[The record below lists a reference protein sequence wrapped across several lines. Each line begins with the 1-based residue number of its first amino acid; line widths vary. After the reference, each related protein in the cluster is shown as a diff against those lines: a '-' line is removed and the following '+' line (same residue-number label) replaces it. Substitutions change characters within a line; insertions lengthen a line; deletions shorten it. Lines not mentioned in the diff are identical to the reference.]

1 MEQLINI
8 TDAVFLG
15 HVGEVEL
22 GASALAGIYYL
33 VTYMLGFGFS
43 IGLQVMIA
51 CRNGEQNYA
60 ETGRTFF
67 QGLFFLSGL
76 ALSLYLLIQ
85 GLSPFLLK
93 QLITSP
99 EIYQAITD
107 YLDWRSFG
115 LLFSFPF
122 LALRAFFVGITK
134 TRTLSWSA
142 IAAVLINIPF
152 NYLLIFTLKFGIA
165 GSAIASTL
173 AEMVSLIILLIYMWR
188 KIDKNKYGLQPV
200 VDGKLLKRLFYL
212 SVWSML
218 HSFISMAPWF
228 LFFVAIEHL
237 GKMELAVSNI
247 TRSVSTLFFVIVSS
261 LGTTNSSLVSNL
273 VGAGQRKGVF
283 PICHKIRFY
292 TNNETLVQHTVPPFI
307 VMLFNYVFA
316 VPGYVYIS
324 AVTGTGKTK
333 IAFIFQMVTIMVY
346 LLYLYW
352 LSHCIYA
359 PLAVYMTTEYL
370 FVIMLGIQSVIY
382 LKRKHY

>member
-33 VTYMLGFGFS
+33 ATYMLGFGFS

-51 CRNGEQNYA
+51 RRNGEQNYA

-76 ALSLYLLIQ
+76 ALSLCLLIQ

-99 EIYQAITD
+99 EIYQAVTD

-115 LLFSFPF
+115 LFIFISLFWHSG
-122 LALRAFFVGITK
+122 LFFVGIIK
-134 TRTLSWSA
+134 TRSLSWAA

-173 AEMVSLIILLIYMWR
+173 AENGIV
-188 KIDKNKYGLQPV
+188 N
-200 VDGKLLKRLFYL
+200 
-212 SVWSML
+212 
-218 HSFISMAPWF
+218 HSPY
-228 LFFVAIEHL
+228 
-237 GKMELAVSNI
+237 
-247 TRSVSTLFFVIVSS
+247 
-261 LGTTNSSLVSNL
+261 
-273 VGAGQRKGVF
+273 
-283 PICHKIRFY
+283 P
-292 TNNETLVQHTVPPFI
+292 
-307 VMLFNYVFA
+307 YVE
-316 VPGYVYIS
+316 
-324 AVTGTGKTK
+324 KD
-333 IAFIFQMVTIMVY
+333 
-346 LLYLYW
+346 
-352 LSHCIYA
+352 
-359 PLAVYMTTEYL
+359 
-370 FVIMLGIQSVIY
+370 
-382 LKRKHY
+382 

>member
-1 MEQLINI
+1 MMSVLMEQLINI

-33 VTYMLGFGFS
+33 ATYMLGFGFS

-51 CRNGEQNYA
+51 RRNGEQNYA
-60 ETGRTFF
+60 ETGHTFF

-76 ALSLYLLIQ
+76 ALSLCLLIQ

-99 EIYQAITD
+99 EIYQAVTD

-122 LALRAFFVGITK
+122 LALRAFFVGIIK
-134 TRTLSWSA
+134 TRSLSWAA

-173 AEMVSLIILLIYMWR
+173 AEMGSLIILLIHMWR
-188 KIDKNKYGLQPV
+188 KIDKNKYGLQPIF
-200 VDGKLLKRLFYL
+200 DGKLLKRLFYL

-218 HSFISMAPWF
+218 HSFMQRFHP
-228 LFFVAIEHL
+228 LFCDCQFFRSHQRFL
-237 GKMELAVSNI
+237 GKQSF
-247 TRSVSTLFFVIVSS
+247 RSR
-261 LGTTNSSLVSNL
+261 TTKRCFSYLPQNHQN
-273 VGAGQRKGVF
+273 G
-283 PICHKIRFY
+283 ICHRFS
-292 TNNETLVQHTVPPFI
+292 TGRSRI
-307 VMLFNYVFA
+307 VL
-316 VPGYVYIS
+316 
-324 AVTGTGKTK
+324 
-333 IAFIFQMVTIMVY
+333 
-346 LLYLYW
+346 
-352 LSHCIYA
+352 
-359 PLAVYMTTEYL
+359 
-370 FVIMLGIQSVIY
+370 
-382 LKRKHY
+382 

>member
-1 MEQLINI
+1 MPRQDVPSFKDSFSFR
-8 TDAVFLG
+8 T
-15 HVGEVEL
+15 
-22 GASALAGIYYL
+22 SALFIFVDTGP
-33 VTYMLGFGFS
+33 FS
-43 IGLQVMIA
+43 
-51 CRNGEQNYA
+51 
-60 ETGRTFF
+60 
-67 QGLFFLSGL
+67 
-76 ALSLYLLIQ
+76 
-85 GLSPFLLK
+85 FLLK

-237 GKMELAVSNI
+237 GKMELAVSTLPAAFPPSFCDCQFFRNHQQFLGKQSC
-247 TRSVSTLFFVIVSS
+247 RSW
-261 LGTTNSSLVSNL
+261 TTKRCFSYLPQNHQN
-273 VGAGQRKGVF
+273 G
-283 PICHKIRFY
+283 ICHR
-292 TNNETLVQHTVPPFI
+292 
-307 VMLFNYVFA
+307 
-316 VPGYVYIS
+316 S
-324 AVTGTGKTK
+324 STGRNR
-333 IAFIFQMVTIMVY
+333 IA
-346 LLYLYW
+346 L
-352 LSHCIYA
+352 
-359 PLAVYMTTEYL
+359 
-370 FVIMLGIQSVIY
+370 
-382 LKRKHY
+382 

>member
-1 MEQLINI
+1 MNYTYKQIWLINLPVMMSVLMEQLINI

-51 CRNGEQNYA
+51 RRNGEQNYA

-76 ALSLYLLIQ
+76 ALSLCLLIQ

-99 EIYQAITD
+99 EIYQAVTD

-122 LALRAFFVGITK
+122 LALRAFFVGIIK
-134 TRTLSWSA
+134 TRSLSWAA

-173 AEMVSLIILLIYMWR
+173 AEMGSLIILLIHMWR
-188 KIDKNKYGLQPV
+188 KIDKTSMDCN
-200 VDGKLLKRLFYL
+200 RYL
-212 SVWSML
+212 
-218 HSFISMAPWF
+218 
-228 LFFVAIEHL
+228 
-237 GKMELAVSNI
+237 MES
-247 TRSVSTLFFVIVSS
+247 
-261 LGTTNSSLVSNL
+261 
-273 VGAGQRKGVF
+273 
-283 PICHKIRFY
+283 Y
-292 TNNETLVQHTVPPFI
+292 
-307 VMLFNYVFA
+307 
-316 VPGYVYIS
+316 
-324 AVTGTGKTK
+324 
-333 IAFIFQMVTIMVY
+333 
-346 LLYLYW
+346 
-352 LSHCIYA
+352 
-359 PLAVYMTTEYL
+359 
-370 FVIMLGIQSVIY
+370 
-382 LKRKHY
+382 

>member
-1 MEQLINI
+1 MMSVLMEQLINI

-33 VTYMLGFGFS
+33 ATYMLGFGFS

-51 CRNGEQNYA
+51 RRNGEQNYA

-76 ALSLYLLIQ
+76 ALSLCLLIQ

-99 EIYQAITD
+99 EIYQAVTD

-122 LALRAFFVGITK
+122 LALRAFFVGIIK
-134 TRTLSWSA
+134 TRSLSWAA

-173 AEMVSLIILLIYMWR
+173 AEMGSLIILLIHMWR
-188 KIDKNKYGLQPV
+188 KIDKNKYGLQPIF
-200 VDGKLLKRLFYL
+200 DGKLLKRLFYL

-218 HSFISMAPWF
+218 HSFMQRFHP
-228 LFFVAIEHL
+228 LFCDCQFFRSHQRFL
-237 GKMELAVSNI
+237 GKQSF
-247 TRSVSTLFFVIVSS
+247 RSR
-261 LGTTNSSLVSNL
+261 TTKRCFSYLPQNHQN
-273 VGAGQRKGVF
+273 G
-283 PICHKIRFY
+283 ICHRFS
-292 TNNETLVQHTVPPFI
+292 TGRSRI
-307 VMLFNYVFA
+307 VL
-316 VPGYVYIS
+316 
-324 AVTGTGKTK
+324 
-333 IAFIFQMVTIMVY
+333 
-346 LLYLYW
+346 
-352 LSHCIYA
+352 
-359 PLAVYMTTEYL
+359 
-370 FVIMLGIQSVIY
+370 
-382 LKRKHY
+382 

>member
-1 MEQLINI
+1 MDKTGIDVTGE
-8 TDAVFLG
+8 AVTIM
-15 HVGEVEL
+15 HQQKNVGEVEL

-33 VTYMLGFGFS
+33 ATYMLGFGFS

-51 CRNGEQNYA
+51 RRNGEQNYA

-76 ALSLYLLIQ
+76 ALSLCLLIQ

-99 EIYQAITD
+99 EIYQAVTD

-122 LALRAFFVGITK
+122 LALRAFFVGIIK
-134 TRTLSWSA
+134 TRSLSWAA

-173 AEMVSLIILLIYMWR
+173 AEMGSLIILLIHMWR
-188 KIDKNKYGLQPV
+188 KIDKNKYGLQPIF
-200 VDGKLLKRLFYL
+200 DGKLLKRLFYL

-228 LFFVAIEHL
+228 LFFIAIEHL

-261 LGTTNSSLVSNL
+261 LGATNGSLVSNL
-273 VGAGQRKGVF
+273 LGAGQQKGVF
-283 PICHKIRFY
+283 PIC
-292 TNNETLVQHTVPPFI
+292 NNETLVQHTVPPFI
-307 VMLFNYVFA
+307 VMLFNYIFA

-333 IAFIFQMVTIMVY
+333 IAFIFQVVTIMVY

-352 LSHCIYA
+352 LSHCVHA

>member
-173 AEMVSLIILLIYMWR
+173 AEMVSLIILLVYMWR

-247 TRSVSTLFFVIVSS
+247 TRSVSTLIFCDCQFFR
-261 LGTTNSSLVSNL
+261 NH
-273 VGAGQRKGVF
+273 Q
-283 PICHKIRFY
+283 
-292 TNNETLVQHTVPPFI
+292 
-307 VMLFNYVFA
+307 
-316 VPGYVYIS
+316 
-324 AVTGTGKTK
+324 
-333 IAFIFQMVTIMVY
+333 
-346 LLYLYW
+346 
-352 LSHCIYA
+352 
-359 PLAVYMTTEYL
+359 
-370 FVIMLGIQSVIY
+370 
-382 LKRKHY
+382 